1 MGKITTNKEVEA
13 NTQIVYS
20 KASSANNI
28 TSVSMNIER
37 YRELRYYS
45 LHALYGAYL

>member
-13 NTQIVYS
+13 NTQIVCS
-20 KASSANNI
+20 KASVANNI

-37 YRELRYYS
+37 YGELRYYS
-45 LHALYGAYL
+45 LDALYGAYL